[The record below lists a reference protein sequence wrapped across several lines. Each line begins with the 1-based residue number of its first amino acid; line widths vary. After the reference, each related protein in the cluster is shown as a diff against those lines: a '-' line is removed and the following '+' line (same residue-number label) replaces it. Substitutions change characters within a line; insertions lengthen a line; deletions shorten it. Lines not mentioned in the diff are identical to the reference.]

1 MKARLER
8 PGVIYVLIEQLR
20 VPVLFLGLPLAF
32 AGTSRW
38 WNAWLL
44 AGAMQLL
51 TAAHLLVLLRWNPAL
66 LNARGSR
73 QEGSKKLDRLFLAGF
88 GALGVATPAVAA
100 LDAGAVGWTGSI
112 SSIVAGLALL
122 LTGYAGSTWA
132 MAINRHFERTVRIQD
147 DRDHRVIR
155 DGPYRYV
162 RHPGYAAAVFLF
174 CALPPLLGSV
184 WAALPVAALTLVL
197 VARTAFEDRT
207 LQHELRGYEDYARQT
222 RYRLLPGVW

>member
-8 PGVIYVLIEQLR
+8 PGVIYVVIEQLR

-51 TAAHLLVLLRWNPAL
+51 TTAHLLVLLRWNPAL

-100 LDAGAVGWTGSI
+100 LDVGAVGWTGSI
-112 SSIVAGLALL
+112 RSIVAGLALL

-174 CALPPLLGSV
+174 
-184 WAALPVAALTLVL
+184 
-197 VARTAFEDRT
+197 
-207 LQHELRGYEDYARQT
+207 
-222 RYRLLPGVW
+222 